1 MSSLTEREDGSPT
14 EYAKSTR
21 FIVEKNQAPQELAEQ
36 TLQSNIPKSILP
48 NVMMLGG
55 IVNAY
60 DKLTDSDVL
69 LISKDGRRVTLYN
82 NSDTQMD
89 PADPSADQSGL
100 VKYRSMSTKGYRD
113 NLFWKEYWHGMLGH
127 LMIALPAVD
136 GGVRQ
141 DGVTMV
147 CAITNSDRELLE
159 AQNQGG
165 SFVKKLWRKAGLGK

>member
-1 MSSLTEREDGSPT
+1 MSIVSDDDDEKGPS
-14 EYAKSTR
+14 EYEKSTR
-21 FIVEKNQAPQELAEQ
+21 FIVQKNQAPETLVEQ

-48 NVMMLGG
+48 NVMILGG
-55 IVNAY
+55 IVNAF
-60 DKLTDSDVL
+60 DKLTDSEVL

-82 NSDTQMD
+82 HSDTQ
-89 PADPSADQSGL
+89 ADPQDPTADRSGL

-136 GGVRQ
+136 RGVRD

-147 CAITNSDRELLE
+147 SAITNSKKELAE
-159 AQNQGG
+159 SQNQGG
-165 SFVKKLWRKAGLGK
+165 GYVKKLWRKAIG